1 MSVTPSHGKSV
12 LRDWGVMPPHTVITG
27 KTQSFCGNGVFPTDL
42 DKLDNEK
49 KDLIQSDIAALH
61 QFYSKYLEFPDHSSL
76 VVLFAQVRKGASP
89 QEDLL
94 TATHEGIYL
103 TGSWTPGE
111 VSTGTAPGAHWP
123 RPMRDLS

>member
-1 MSVTPSHGKSV
+1 M
-12 LRDWGVMPPHTVITG
+12 
-27 KTQSFCGNGVFPTDL
+27 FPADL

-76 VVLFAQVRKGASP
+76 VVLFAQVRKGASS
-89 QEDLL
+89 QEDLP

-111 VSTGTAPGAHWP
+111 LSIGAGLGLTGP
-123 RPMRDLS
+123 SQ